1 MRRRDF
7 LLGGGAIVVS
17 VRAVLAQQPEQLRRI
32 ALLGDT
38 PSDWAPWTIAFI
50 GRLRELGWSEG
61 FNIAIDY
68 RWSEARP
75 ERLAEIVAEL
85 VKHKPDVIVTYG
97 GAVSVLEKAT
107 ASIPIVFA
115 IAVDPLGV
123 GLVGNLSHPG
133 GNTTGL
139 SLQQTES
146 TGKRLEV
153 LREIVPSLHR
163 LGIMFDGGY
172 RASVEE
178 SAQLQLMALKLG
190 LAASP
195 YEIRRAED
203 IAPAF
208 DVLKGNADALYVAEN
223 ALTATNRTTIVTLAL
238 DTKLPTI
245 CTTADFVRAGG
256 LVSYGPDFPA
266 LFRRAAEYVDKI
278 LRGAKPGDLPVEQ
291 PTKFDLVVNLKTA
304 KSLGIEVPNS
314 MQLLADEVI
323 E

>member
-1 MRRRDF
+1 MDHPPACATLRPTRSDWALGWAMRRRDF
-7 LLGGGAIVVS
+7 LLGGGAIVAS

-38 PSDWAPWTIAFI
+38 PSDWAPWTVAFV
-50 GRLRELGWSEG
+50 GRLRELGWSDG

-97 GAVSVLEKAT
+97 GAVPTLKTAT
-107 ASIPIVFA
+107 TSIPIVFA
-115 IAVDPLGV
+115 FAVDPLGV

-139 SLQQTES
+139 SLQQNKS
-146 TGKRLEV
+146 AGKRLEV

-208 DVLKGNADALYVAEN
+208 DVLKGKKKKKS
-223 ALTATNRTTIVTLAL
+223 R
-238 DTKLPTI
+238 
-245 CTTADFVRAGG
+245 
-256 LVSYGPDFPA
+256 
-266 LFRRAAEYVDKI
+266 
-278 LRGAKPGDLPVEQ
+278 LR
-291 PTKFDLVVNLKTA
+291 
-304 KSLGIEVPNS
+304 SVPNCRRS
-314 MQLLADEVI
+314 APRLISSEPGGSPLTGQIFRLCFAVLPSTSIKFCAVPSPAICQLSSQPNLI
-323 E
+323 